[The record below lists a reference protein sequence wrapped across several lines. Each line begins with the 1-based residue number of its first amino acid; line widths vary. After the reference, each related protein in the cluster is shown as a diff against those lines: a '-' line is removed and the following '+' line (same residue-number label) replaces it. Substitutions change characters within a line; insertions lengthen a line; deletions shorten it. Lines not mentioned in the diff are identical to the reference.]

1 MMKNQYFGLG
11 RRKRAVARVILT
23 KGTGNITVN
32 KKKFEEYIPFI
43 TKRLETLYPLK
54 LTDSLEKYDV
64 MVNVNGGGLVS
75 QSGAIR
81 LGISKSLLII
91 NPEWRTVLKKSGLLT
106 RDPRS
111 KERKKYGLKKARRA
125 PQFSKR

>member
-1 MMKNQYFGLG
+1 MKNQYFGLG

-23 KGTGNITVN
+23 KGMGNITVN

-43 TKRLETLYPLK
+43 TKRLETIYPLK
-54 LTDSLEKYDV
+54 LTDNLEKYDV
-64 MVNVNGGGLVS
+64 VVNVKGGGLVS

-81 LGISKSLLII
+81 LGISKSLLIVE
-91 NPEWRTVLKKSGLLT
+91 PECRVILKKAGLLT

>member
-23 KGTGNITVN
+23 KGMGNITVN

-43 TKRLETLYPLK
+43 TKRLETIYPLK
-54 LTDSLEKYDV
+54 LTDNLEKYDV
-64 MVNVNGGGLVS
+64 VVNVKGGGLVS

-81 LGISKSLLII
+81 LGISKSLLIVE
-91 NPEWRTVLKKSGLLT
+91 PECRVILKKAGLLT